1 MSEIN
6 LENTNKR
13 SVKAMNILVSVTL
26 VLAVVLCFL
35 VVTQVLTKGYVSL
48 FGHSLFRVVTGSMEP
63 EIPVGAILLAK
74 EVEITE
80 LRIGDIV
87 CFFSLEPGR
96 FGQIIT
102 HRIVN
107 ILISED
113 GLLLLQTKGDA
124 NLVTDIQYVTA
135 QNLIGKVVYY
145 TGRENL
151 AANILS
157 FLTSGMGFM
166 TCLALPA
173 MVIAGLIMQESVR
186 NMKYELQLAMH
197 QLEHGS
203 QMDPDCPYQ
212 YFTIE
217 EYEEMYEAIRL
228 ELMEELGLLP
238 KDTPDSDGLTQEEIQ
253 EMEDRIRAELLEELS
268 QSEEPA

>member
-1 MSEIN
+1 MSEIK
-6 LENTNKR
+6 LEKTQKR
-13 SVKAMNILVSVTL
+13 SVKAVNILVSAAL
-26 VLAVVLCFL
+26 VLAVVLCFM
-35 VVTQVLTKGYVSL
+35 VVTQVLTNGYVSI

-63 EIPVGAILLAK
+63 EIPVGAILVSK
-74 EVEITE
+74 EVEITD

-107 ILISED
+107 VLTGED
-113 GLLLLQTKGDA
+113 GLLMLQTKGDA

-135 QNLIGKVVYY
+135 QNLIGKVIYY
-145 TGRENL
+145 TGRENI
-151 AANILS
+151 AAGALS

-173 MVIAGLIMQESVR
+173 LMIAGLIMQESVK
-186 NMKYELQLAMH
+186 NMKYELRLAME
-197 QLEHGS
+197 QLERGPEV
-203 QMDPDCPYQ
+203 DPDFPYQ
-212 YFTIE
+212 YFTRA

-228 ELMEELGLLP
+228 ELMEELGLL
-238 KDTPDSDGLTQEEIQ
+238 KKEPDPAEGLTEDEIEEMAQ
-253 EMEDRIRAELLEELS
+253 RIRAELLEELS
-268 QSEEPA
+268 HSEEQA